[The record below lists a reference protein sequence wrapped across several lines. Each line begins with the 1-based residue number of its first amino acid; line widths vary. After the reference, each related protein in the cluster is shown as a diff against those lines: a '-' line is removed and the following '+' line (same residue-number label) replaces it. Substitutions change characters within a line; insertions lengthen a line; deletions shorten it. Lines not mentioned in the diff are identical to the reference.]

1 MNQKTYLKIMET
13 DKLTI
18 KNSQA
23 AVKKITQN
31 LEIRQ
36 KWWVETLSVSYGG
49 KTCPRIVQAKG

>member
-1 MNQKTYLKIMET
+1 MGNLNQKTYLKIMET

-36 KWWVETLSVSYGG
+36 K
-49 KTCPRIVQAKG
+49 